1 MGSVPW
7 FFAPPESWGP
17 GEVVLPA
24 DESHHALHV
33 MRISPPDVLTIIDG
47 RGRLA
52 RCSASR
58 VEGDHLITEIL
69 ERDERRP
76 LRPEIVVY
84 QGAAK
89 GTKVDDVIERLAEL
103 GTAEVCVYESRRS
116 VVRWDQKKIVKLEDR
131 WAAIARSTAKQSRNP
146 HAIRTAGGLSWTEL
160 LRRVAREPLA
170 VVLWE
175 DAMLPLR
182 TALSGPAERVA
193 LVVGPEGGLAQEEA
207 EELADAGA
215 QLVSLGPHIL
225 RTQNAPVVAV
235 SAVMY
240 HYGLIG

>member
-1 MGSVPW
+1 MSAAPW
-7 FFAPPESWGP
+7 FFSPPDHWSGD
-17 GEVVLPA
+17 EVRLPP
-24 DESHHALHV
+24 DESHHATRV
-33 MRISPPDVLTIIDG
+33 MRISPPDVMTITDG
-47 RGRLA
+47 RGRVA

-58 VEGDHLITEIL
+58 VEGDQLIAEIL
-69 ERDERRP
+69 ESDERRP

-103 GTAEVCVYESRRS
+103 GAAEVCVYESRRS
-116 VVRWDQKKIVKLEDR
+116 VVRWDQKKVDKLEER

-146 HAIRTAGGLSWTEL
+146 YAIRASGGLSWTEL
-160 LRRVAREPLA
+160 SRRVAGEPLA

-175 DAMLPLR
+175 EAMLPLR
-182 TALSGPAERVA
+182 TALSGPADRVA
-193 LVVGPEGGLAQEEA
+193 LVVGPEGGLAREEA
-207 EELADAGA
+207 EQLADAGA

-225 RTQNAPVVAV
+225 RTENAPVVAV
-235 SAVMY
+235 SALMY